1 MPTAYID
8 DAIDYLRDCHE
19 RQGRAIRVAQRL
31 RDEGADLLASA
42 KSTQLQS
49 VKDALNEVDDAAA
62 KQLALDVTT
71 DVRPAE

>member
-1 MPTAYID
+1 MPIAYID

-19 RQGRAIRVAQRL
+19 RQGRAIKVAQRL
-31 RDEGADLLASA
+31 RDDGSDFLASA
-42 KSTQLQS
+42 KSTQLQA
-49 VKDALNEVDDAAA
+49 VKDALDEIDDVVA